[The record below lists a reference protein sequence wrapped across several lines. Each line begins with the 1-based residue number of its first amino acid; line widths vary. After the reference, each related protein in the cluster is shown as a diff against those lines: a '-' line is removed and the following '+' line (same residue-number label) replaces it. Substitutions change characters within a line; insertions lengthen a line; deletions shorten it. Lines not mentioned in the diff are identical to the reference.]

1 MYRIL
6 LLNPN
11 TNSTTT
17 HTMVGLLQAALP
29 MTWHVTARTA
39 TQGVPLIDSAEQ
51 LHACSDHVLDMWR
64 SDPYGWDAIV
74 VSSFGDPCVEQ
85 LRRLTKCP
93 VIGLGEASVLA
104 ASAGGRRFGIA
115 TVTPK
120 LADPIR
126 ALVQRLGVAH
136 LYTGLSNAPGQM
148 PQLLNDH
155 TQLKQALHYAAQAC
169 VQLDGAQA
177 IIVGGG
183 PLGNVALALQ
193 SQQARYGA
201 PVIAPLSATA
211 QWLQNNLPYALPTR
225 AGLQPAYIDA

>member
-11 TNSTTT
+11 TNSATTQ
-17 HTMVGLLQAALP
+17 TMVGLLQAALP
-29 MTWHVTARTA
+29 LMWHVTGRTA

-51 LHACSDHVLDMWR
+51 LHACTAHVLQMWR
-64 SDPYGWDAIV
+64 SDPYGWDAVV
-74 VSSFGDPCVEQ
+74 VSGFGDPCVEQ

-136 LYTGLSNAPGQM
+136 LYTGLSNAPGHI
-148 PQLLNDH
+148 PQLLRDQ
-155 TQLKQALHYAAQAC
+155 TQLKQALHYASQAC
-169 VQLDGAQA
+169 VQFDGAQA
-177 IIVGGG
+177 VIVGGG
-183 PLGNVALALQ
+183 PLGHTALSLQ
-193 SQQARYGA
+193 AQQALYGV
-201 PVIAPLSATA
+201 PIIAPLSATA
-211 QWLQNNLPYALPTR
+211 QWLQQHLPYTLPART
-225 AGLQPAYIDA
+225 AQHATA